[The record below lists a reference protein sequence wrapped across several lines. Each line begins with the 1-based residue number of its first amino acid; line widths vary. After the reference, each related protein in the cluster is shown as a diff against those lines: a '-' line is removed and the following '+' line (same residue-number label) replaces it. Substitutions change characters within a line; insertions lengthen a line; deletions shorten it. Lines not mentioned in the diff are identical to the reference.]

1 LLLSGARSGSKADGV
16 LQLAPGSKIGEVP
29 HGDRFPAMK
38 CDVLVLG
45 AGMAGVSA
53 ALHLQKRGRSVLLV
67 DRRGAAEE
75 TSFGNAGIIQREGVV
90 PYGFPRDP
98 RKLWRYALN
107 LLPEANF
114 HWRALPIAG
123 PWLFKYWRYS
133 SPQRLAASARAARPL
148 VERCI
153 VEHTAL
159 MEQAGIA
166 DMIRPTGYLKLF
178 RTHTEFETVREEQEE
193 NRSNFG
199 ISFEVLNREAVRR
212 REPDIQGEFA
222 GALLMTDPV
231 SVTDPSAI
239 GKAYAALFV
248 KRGGTFVTGDARTL
262 VEVSDGW
269 QVQNVQGPIRAR
281 EAVIALGPWSDDV
294 LKPLEVRVPLG
305 IKRGYHMH
313 FRARGDAN
321 LNGPVLDIEYGYVL
335 APMTRGIRLTTG
347 AEFAPRDAPPTP
359 VQLAKVEPIAR
370 SLFPLAERLDE
381 KPWIGARPCLPD
393 MLPMIGPIP
402 GRKGLW
408 ADFAH
413 HHLGFTLGPVSGR
426 LLAEMM
432 TGEAT
437 FTDPSPYRTDRF
449 S

>member
-1 LLLSGARSGSKADGV
+1 
-16 LQLAPGSKIGEVP
+16 
-29 HGDRFPAMK
+29 
-38 CDVLVLG
+38 
-45 AGMAGVSA
+45 
-53 ALHLQKRGRSVLLV
+53 LQKRGRAVVLL

-75 TSFGNAGIIQREGVV
+75 TSYGNAGIIQREGVV
-90 PYGFPRDP
+90 PYGFPREL

-114 HWRALPIAG
+114 HWGALPSAG
-123 PWLFKYWRYS
+123 PWLFKYWHYS
-133 SPQRLAASARAARPL
+133 SPERLAASARAARPL

-153 VEHTAL
+153 VEHKAL
-159 MEQAGIA
+159 MEEAGIA
-166 DMIRPTGYLKLF
+166 DMMRPTGYLKLF
-178 RTHTEFETVREEQEE
+178 RTQAEFEVTRREQEV
-193 NRSNFG
+193 NRRNFG
-199 ISFEVLNREAVRR
+199 ISFEVLDREAVRR
-212 REPDIQGEFA
+212 REPHIQGDLA
-222 GALLMTDPV
+222 GALLMNDPV
-231 SVTDPSAI
+231 SVTDPSAV
-239 GKAYAALFV
+239 GKAYAKLFV
-248 KRGGTFVTGDARTL
+248 ERGGTFVTGDARTL
-262 VEVSDGW
+262 EAASGGW
-269 QVQNVQGPIRAR
+269 QVQNIQGPIWAR
-281 EAVIALGPWSDDV
+281 EAVIALGPWSDEV
-294 LKPLEVRVPLG
+294 LKLLGVRVPLG

-313 FRARGDAN
+313 FRPRGDAR

-335 APMTRGIRLTTG
+335 APMARGIRLTTG
-347 AEFAPRDAPPTP
+347 AEFALRDAPPTP

-370 SLFPLAERLDE
+370 GLFPLAERVDE

-426 LLAEMM
+426 LLSEMM

-437 FTDPSPYRTDRF
+437 FTDPSPYRIDRF

>member
-1 LLLSGARSGSKADGV
+1 
-16 LQLAPGSKIGEVP
+16 
-29 HGDRFPAMK
+29 MK

-53 ALHLQKRGRSVLLV
+53 ALHLQKRGRSVVLV

-75 TSFGNAGIIQREGVV
+75 TSYGNAGIIQREGIV
-90 PYGFPRDP
+90 PYGFPRDM

-114 HWRALPIAG
+114 HWRGLPSAA
-123 PWLFKYWRYS
+123 PWLFKYWRFS
-133 SPQRLAASARAARPL
+133 SPERLAASARAARPL

-153 VEHTAL
+153 VEHKAL
-159 MEQAGIA
+159 MEDAGIS
-166 DMIRPTGYLKLF
+166 DVIRPTGYLKLF
-178 RTHTEFETVREEQEE
+178 RTIAEFEATREELEE
-193 NRSNFG
+193 NKRNFG
-199 ISFEVLNREAVRR
+199 IAFEVLGRDAVLR
-212 REPDIQGEFA
+212 REPHVRGNFA

-231 SVTDPSAI
+231 SVIDPSAV
-239 GKAYAALFV
+239 GKAYAQLFV
-248 KRGGTFVTGDARTL
+248 ERGGNFLTGDARTL
-262 VEVSDGW
+262 EAASGGW
-269 QVQNVQGPIRAR
+269 QVQNVQGPIHAR
-281 EAVIALGPWSDDV
+281 EAVIALGPWSDEV
-294 LKPLEVRVPLG
+294 LKLVGVRIPLG

-313 FRARGDAN
+313 FRALGNAT
-321 LNGPVLDIEYGYVL
+321 LNAPVLDFEKGYVL
-335 APMTRGIRLTTG
+335 APMSRGIRLTTG
-347 AEFAPRDAPPTP
+347 AEFAPRDAPATP

-370 SLFPLAERLDE
+370 SLFPLAERVDE

-408 ADFAH
+408 ADFGH

-432 TGEAT
+432 TGQAP